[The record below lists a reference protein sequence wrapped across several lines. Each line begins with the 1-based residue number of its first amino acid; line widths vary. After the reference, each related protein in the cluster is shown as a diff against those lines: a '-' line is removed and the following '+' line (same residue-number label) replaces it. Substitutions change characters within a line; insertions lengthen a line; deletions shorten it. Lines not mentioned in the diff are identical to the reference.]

1 MRGTLVDSNVLI
13 DVLSEHDEW
22 FDWSASMVERA
33 ADDGELVI
41 NPIIYAEVSPQFDAI
56 EDLDEALPIDY
67 YRRAALPW
75 EAGFLA
81 SRAFL
86 AYRRAGGVRRS
97 PLPDFYVG
105 AHAAVEGLTL
115 LTRDARRYRKYFRS
129 LRIIAP

>member
-1 MRGTLVDSNVLI
+1 LVDSNVLI
-13 DVLSEHDEW
+13 DVLTEHDEW

-41 NPIIYAEVSPQFDAI
+41 NPIIYAEVSPQFDSI
-56 EDLDEALPIDY
+56 EDLDEALPAEY
-67 YRRAALPW
+67 YRRAGLPW

-81 SRAFL
+81 GKAFL
-86 AYRRAGGVRRS
+86 AYRRVRRS
-97 PLPDFYVG
+97 PLPGFYVG
-105 AHAAVEGLTL
+105 AHAAIEGLTL